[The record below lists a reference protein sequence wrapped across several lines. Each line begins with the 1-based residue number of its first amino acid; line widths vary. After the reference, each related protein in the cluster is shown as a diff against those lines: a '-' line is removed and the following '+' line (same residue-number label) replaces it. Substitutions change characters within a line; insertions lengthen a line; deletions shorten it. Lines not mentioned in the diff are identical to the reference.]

1 MDVSMLNKRK
11 KRRDTDLIVLIICG
25 LVFILIIYFLFFA
38 RIGKKPR
45 PAVEQP
51 PQTTS
56 SSIPPAETPVAQ
68 KTEKAAGTD
77 TKESPAEPQKSAP
90 SAQADQPAVAVDM
103 KMYNKRPFEKE
114 TLEFFPSEK
123 IYVSVTFPKLASGKF
138 EVTANWL
145 DPTGRKINSANRI
158 IEQSRPSAQRIYF
171 WLELMK
177 NGGFTEMFT
186 GKEYKASVY
195 GTWEVEIL
203 FNSQRLKTQK
213 FTIHE

>member
-38 RIGKKPR
+38 RIGKKPHL
-45 PAVEQP
+45 AVEQS
-51 PQTTS
+51 PQITS
-56 SSIPPAETPVAQ
+56 STIPPAETPVAQ
-68 KTEKAAGTD
+68 KTEKVAE
-77 TKESPAEPQKSAP
+77 TKEPPVEPPKSAP
-90 SAQADQPAVAVDM
+90 PAQADQPAVAVDL

-203 FNSQRLKTQK
+203 FNSQRLKVQK